1 MTSIPIFANSTWS
14 SYWSTESA
22 EMKFRFPS
30 DGLRGKQVL
39 TVVVHTHGEQD
50 TKYSVSYSLIEDKG
64 VRGVAKRIVKAHE
77 ASVFMKQRCFGNSQ
91 FLDLVTILTDWKI
104 DIDNEFKFK
113 NFLKNYWWE
122 PFTDKL
128 MEAWVRIFNR

>member
-1 MTSIPIFANSTWS
+1 MTSIPIFVDSTWS

-30 DGLRGKQVL
+30 DGLRGRQVL
-39 TVVVHTHGEQD
+39 TVVVHVPGSKE
-50 TKYSVSYSLIEDKG
+50 TKYSVPYSLIEDKG
-64 VRGVAKRIVKAHE
+64 VKNVAKRIIKSHE
-77 ASVFMKQRCFGNSQ
+77 AAVFMKQMCFGDRQ
-91 FLDLVTILTDWKI
+91 FSGLVAILAGWKV

-113 NFLKNYWWE
+113 NFVKNYWWE

-128 MEAWVRIFNR
+128 MEVWVRIFNR